1 MPSVR
6 TVRKWIEGRP
16 RFAAAMAAARAEA
29 GRSLSGRTSS
39 YCRTTAEAIF
49 ERLCAGEAMGAICAD
64 PSMPA
69 ASTVY
74 RWMAA
79 EAEFREAV
87 GLARQIQSDRLA
99 EQGLALA
106 EAATPE
112 TAYLTDV
119 RLKHLRWFIV
129 KLWPRK
135 YGPVKSLALDALAGL
150 ADAEAP
156 EGEGLTVIVKK
167 YTQAP
172 EGEDAPEGRR
182 YAPSAEPGKVLY
194 RIDGAGVRTEGNGEL
209 WKDDPDARWL

>member
-1 MPSVR
+1 MDGGAAEVR
-6 TVRKWIEGRP
+6 GGDGGGAGGGR
-16 RFAAAMAAARAEA
+16 AVVERADLVLLP
-29 GRSLSGRTSS
+29 GDGGGDL
-39 YCRTTAEAIF
+39 
-49 ERLCAGEAMGAICAD
+49 ERLCAGEAMCAICAD

-74 RWMAA
+74 RWMGEQAA
-79 EAEFREAV
+79 FREAV

-135 YGPVKSLALDALAGL
+135 YGPVKTLALEALAGL
-150 ADAEAP
+150 ADGEAAGDGP
-156 EGEGLTVIVKK
+156 GRGGGLTVVVKQL
-167 YTQAP
+167 TPATLGAP
-172 EGEDAPEGRR
+172 ADGEPR
-182 YAPSAEPGKVLY
+182 YQPGKVLY
-194 RIDGAGVRTEGNGEL
+194 RIDGAGVRTEGNGEP
-209 WKDDPDARWL
+209 WPEDKAEDPDARWL